1 MDIIKLEKDFV
12 KKRYEG
18 WDKPVHFIQLAETET
33 AYLYKRE
40 IGSYVDY
47 EVFQKKIIYK
57 RKRIGDEVVNM
68 DIKRE
73 VYPKANAF
81 GSWAWSFKDMNKAY
95 NMLHEI
101 TPCEVI

>member
-47 EVFQKKIIYK
+47 EVFKKK
-57 RKRIGDEVVNM
+57 VVNKTTRKEGKIVEL
-68 DIKRE
+68 DIQKE
-73 VYPKANAF
+73 TYPRANAF
-81 GSWAWSFKDMNKAY
+81 GFWAWSFRDINEAYDM
-95 NMLHEI
+95 LREI